1 MIIDDKIKKEKIHTI
16 LAEKLQKY
24 HPYHQAKLHEYLTGK
39 EILPSSKKKK
49 KIEQAKFTYYP
60 LGKSF

>member
-16 LAEKLQKY
+16 LAEKPQKY

-39 EILPSSKKKK
+39 EILPSSKKNNR
-49 KIEQAKFTYYP
+49 T
-60 LGKSF
+60 S